1 MKLASS
7 DRIQLSRLGAVI
19 DPQRSY
25 LKKSCICSGS
35 RGMNLVTVNEEYSF
49 TSFSNLPFYTKV
61 NERLLD
67 LAEVG
72 KQHKIV
78 DLGCGTGGITKLILE
93 RLQSAKDTVIYA
105 VDHSTTALKAAA
117 DEIGDRKDVAINYV
131 HSEVQN
137 LARAVK
143 DKVDAVV
150 YCNSIHYVPDK
161 PVLIDQ
167 IKKKLVPNG
176 IFAFNTS
183 FYEGS
188 HPDDSLEFFRK
199 WMMRSLRIL
208 KREYGLSADKSAKV
222 ESRVQLKAHDYVD
235 LVENAGF
242 KVLVNDFNRVE
253 VPHEGWHHI
262 SGFSDWIEGVMPGVP
277 LDIGRETLQKGLGQI
292 WDEMNLETVPRVW
305 LSVSAAKV

>member
-1 MKLASS
+1 MVTAS
-7 DRIQLSRLGAVI
+7 
-19 DPQRSY
+19 
-25 LKKSCICSGS
+25 
-35 RGMNLVTVNEEYSF
+35 EEYNF

-72 KQHKIV
+72 KQRKIV

-105 VDHSTTALKAAA
+105 VDHSRTALKAAA
-117 DEIGDRKDVAINYV
+117 EEIGERKDVAIKYV

-137 LARAVK
+137 LTGAVK

-150 YCNSIHYVPDK
+150 YCNSIHYVPEK
-161 PVLIDQ
+161 TVLVDQ
-167 IKKKLVPNG
+167 IKETLEPNG

-188 HPDDSLEFFRK
+188 HPDDSLLFFRK

-208 KREYGLSADKSAKV
+208 KREHGLSADKSAKV
-222 ESRVQLKAHDYVD
+222 SSRIQLKAQDYVD

-277 LDIGRETLQKGLGQI
+277 LDVGREALQKGLGQI
-292 WDEMNLETVPRVW
+292 WDEMELKTVPRLW
-305 LSVSAAKV
+305 LSVSAAKI

>member
-1 MKLASS
+1 
-7 DRIQLSRLGAVI
+7 
-19 DPQRSY
+19 
-25 LKKSCICSGS
+25 
-35 RGMNLVTVNEEYSF
+35 MNLVTASEEYNF

-72 KQHKIV
+72 KQRKIV

-117 DEIGDRKDVAINYV
+117 EEIGDRKDVAVNYV

-137 LARAVK
+137 LTGAVK

-150 YCNSIHYVPDK
+150 YCNSIHYVPNK
-161 PVLIDQ
+161 TELVDQ
-167 IKKKLVPNG
+167 IKDKLLPGG

-188 HPDDSLEFFRK
+188 HPDDSLLFFRK

-208 KREYGLSADKSAKV
+208 KRDYGMTADKSAKV
-222 ESRVQLKAHDYVD
+222 ESRVQLKADDYIA

-242 KVLVNDFNRVE
+242 KVLVNDLNRVE

-277 LDIGRETLQKGLGQI
+277 LDVGREALQKGLAQI
-292 WDEMNLETVPRVW
+292 WDEMNLKTIPRVW
-305 LSVSAAKV
+305 LSVSAAKA

>member
-1 MKLASS
+1 MVTAS
-7 DRIQLSRLGAVI
+7 
-19 DPQRSY
+19 
-25 LKKSCICSGS
+25 
-35 RGMNLVTVNEEYSF
+35 EEYSF
-49 TSFSNLPFYTKV
+49 TSFSNLTFYTKV

-72 KQHKIV
+72 KQRKIV

-93 RLQSAKDTVIYA
+93 RLQSAKNTAIYA

-117 DEIGDRKDVAINYV
+117 EEIGDRKDVAINYV

-137 LARAVK
+137 LTDSVK
-143 DKVDAVV
+143 EKVDAIV

-161 PVLIDQ
+161 KELLGQ
-167 IKKKLVPNG
+167 IKSKLQPNG

-183 FYEGS
+183 FFEGS
-188 HPDDSLEFFRK
+188 HPEDSLLFFRK

-208 KREYGLSADKSAKV
+208 KREHGMVPDKTAKV
-222 ESRVQLKAHDYVD
+222 ESRVQLKADDYIK
-235 LVENAGF
+235 LVKDAGF
-242 KVLVNDFNRVE
+242 KVLVNDLNRVE

-277 LDIGRETLQKGLGQI
+277 LDVGRGVLQKGLAQT
-292 WDEMNLETVPRVW
+292 WDEMNLKTVPRVW

>member
-1 MKLASS
+1 MVTAS
-7 DRIQLSRLGAVI
+7 
-19 DPQRSY
+19 
-25 LKKSCICSGS
+25 
-35 RGMNLVTVNEEYSF
+35 EEYNF

-72 KQHKIV
+72 KQRKIV

-117 DEIGDRKDVAINYV
+117 EEIGDRKDVAVNYV

-137 LARAVK
+137 LTGAVK

-150 YCNSIHYVPDK
+150 YCNSIHYVPNK
-161 PVLIDQ
+161 TELVDQ
-167 IKKKLVPNG
+167 IKDKLLPGG

-188 HPDDSLEFFRK
+188 HPDDSLLFFRK

-208 KREYGLSADKSAKV
+208 KRDYGMTADKSAKV
-222 ESRVQLKAHDYVD
+222 ESRVQLKADDYIA

-242 KVLVNDFNRVE
+242 KVLVNDLNRVE

-277 LDIGRETLQKGLGQI
+277 LDVGREALQKGLAQI
-292 WDEMNLETVPRVW
+292 WDEMNLKTIPRVW
-305 LSVSAAKV
+305 LSVSAAKA

>member
-1 MKLASS
+1 MVSAS
-7 DRIQLSRLGAVI
+7 
-19 DPQRSY
+19 
-25 LKKSCICSGS
+25 
-35 RGMNLVTVNEEYSF
+35 EEYNF

-72 KQHKIV
+72 KQRKIV
-78 DLGCGTGGITKLILE
+78 DLGCGTGGITKLILD
-93 RLQSAKDTVIYA
+93 RLQYAKDTVIYA
-105 VDHSTTALKAAA
+105 VDHSTTALKAATE
-117 DEIGDRKDVAINYV
+117 EIGERKDVAINYV

-137 LARAVK
+137 LTGAVK

-150 YCNSIHYVPDK
+150 YCNSIHYVPEK
-161 PVLIDQ
+161 TILINQ
-167 IKKKLVPNG
+167 IKDKLQTNG

-188 HPDDSLEFFRK
+188 HPDDSLLFFRK

-208 KREYGLSADKSAKV
+208 KREHGLSANKSQKV
-222 ESRVQLKAHDYVD
+222 ESRVQLNAQDYVD

-277 LDIGRETLQKGLGQI
+277 LDIGREALQKGLGQI
-292 WDEMNLETVPRVW
+292 WEEMELKTVPRVW

>member
-1 MKLASS
+1 MVTAS
-7 DRIQLSRLGAVI
+7 
-19 DPQRSY
+19 
-25 LKKSCICSGS
+25 
-35 RGMNLVTVNEEYSF
+35 EEYSF
-49 TSFSNLPFYTKV
+49 TSFSNLSFYTKV

-72 KQHKIV
+72 KQRKIV
-78 DLGCGTGGITKLILE
+78 DLGCGTGGISKLILE

-105 VDHSTTALKAAA
+105 VDHSSTALKAAA
-117 DEIGDRKDVAINYV
+117 EEIGERKDVAINYV

-137 LARAVK
+137 LTGAVK

-161 PVLIDQ
+161 PVLVNQ
-167 IKKKLVPNG
+167 IKEKLVSGG

-188 HPDDSLEFFRK
+188 HPDDSLVFFRK

-208 KREYGLSADKSAKV
+208 KREHGLSADKSAKV
-222 ESRVQLKAHDYVD
+222 ESRVQLNAQDYID

-277 LDIGRETLQKGLGQI
+277 LDIGREALQKGLAQI
-292 WDEMNLETVPRVW
+292 WEEMNLKTIPRVW

>member
-1 MKLASS
+1 LN
-7 DRIQLSRLGAVI
+7 
-19 DPQRSY
+19 QRRQR
-25 LKKSCICSGS
+25 GES
-35 RGMNLVTVNEEYSF
+35 RGTNLVTASEEYSF
-49 TSFSNLPFYTKV
+49 TSFSNLPFYTKI

-72 KQHKIV
+72 KQRKIV

-137 LARAVK
+137 LTGAVK
-143 DKVDAVV
+143 ERVDAIV

-161 PVLIDQ
+161 PALINQ
-167 IKKKLVPNG
+167 IKEKLLPNG

-183 FYEGS
+183 FFEGS
-188 HPDDSLEFFRK
+188 HPEDSHEFFRK

-208 KREYGLSADKSAKV
+208 KREYGLSANKAAKV
-222 ESRVQLKAHDYVD
+222 ESRVQLKASDYVD
-235 LVENAGF
+235 LVEDAGF

-253 VPHEGWHHI
+253 VPISGWHHI

-277 LDIGRETLQKGLGQI
+277 LDKGRESLQKGLAQI
-292 WDEMNLETVPRVW
+292 WDEMELKTIPRVW

>member
-1 MKLASS
+1 MVTAS
-7 DRIQLSRLGAVI
+7 
-19 DPQRSY
+19 
-25 LKKSCICSGS
+25 
-35 RGMNLVTVNEEYSF
+35 EEYNF

-72 KQHKIV
+72 KQRKIV

-117 DEIGDRKDVAINYV
+117 EEIGDRKDVAINYV

-137 LARAVK
+137 LTGAVK

-150 YCNSIHYVPDK
+150 YCNSIHYVPNK
-161 PVLIDQ
+161 VELVDQ
-167 IKKKLVPNG
+167 IKDKLLPGG

-188 HPDDSLEFFRK
+188 HPDDSLLFFRK

-208 KREYGLSADKSAKV
+208 KREYGLSADKTAKV
-222 ESRVQLKAHDYVD
+222 ESRVQLKASDYID

-277 LDIGRETLQKGLGQI
+277 LDVGREALQKGLAQV
-292 WDEMNLETVPRVW
+292 WDEMNLKTIPRVW
-305 LSVSAAKV
+305 LSVSAAKA

>member
-1 MKLASS
+1 MVTAS
-7 DRIQLSRLGAVI
+7 
-19 DPQRSY
+19 
-25 LKKSCICSGS
+25 
-35 RGMNLVTVNEEYSF
+35 EEYSF

-67 LAEVG
+67 LAQVG
-72 KQHKIV
+72 KQRKIV

-105 VDHSTTALKAAA
+105 VDHSTTALKVAAE
-117 DEIGDRKDVAINYV
+117 EIGDRKDVAINYV

-137 LARAVK
+137 LAGAVK
-143 DKVDAVV
+143 DKVDAIV

-161 PVLIDQ
+161 TALVEQ
-167 IKKKLVPNG
+167 IKEKLVPSG

-188 HPDDSLEFFRK
+188 HPDDSLVFFRK

-208 KREYGLSADKSAKV
+208 KREYGLSIDKSQKV
-222 ESRVQLKAHDYVD
+222 ESRVQLTADNYIE

-242 KVLVNDFNRVE
+242 KVVVNDFNRVE

-277 LDIGRETLQKGLGQI
+277 LDVGRQSLQKGLAQI
-292 WDEMNLETVPRVW
+292 WDEMNLKTVPRVW
-305 LSVSAAKV
+305 FSVSAAKV

>member
-1 MKLASS
+1 
-7 DRIQLSRLGAVI
+7 
-19 DPQRSY
+19 
-25 LKKSCICSGS
+25 
-35 RGMNLVTVNEEYSF
+35 MNLVTASEEYNF

-72 KQHKIV
+72 KQRKIV

-117 DEIGDRKDVAINYV
+117 EEIGDRKDVAVNYV

-137 LARAVK
+137 LTGAVK

-150 YCNSIHYVPDK
+150 YCNSIHYVPNK
-161 PVLIDQ
+161 TELVDQ
-167 IKKKLVPNG
+167 IKDKLLPGG

-188 HPDDSLEFFRK
+188 HPDDSLLFFRK

-208 KREYGLSADKSAKV
+208 KRDYGMTADKTAKV
-222 ESRVQLKAHDYVD
+222 ESRVQLKADDYIA

-242 KVLVNDFNRVE
+242 KVLVNDLNRVE

-262 SGFSDWIEGVMPGVP
+262 SGFSDWIEGVLPGVP
-277 LDIGRETLQKGLGQI
+277 LDVGREALQKGLAQI
-292 WDEMNLETVPRVW
+292 WDEMNLKTVPRVW
-305 LSVSAAKV
+305 LSVSAAKA

>member
-1 MKLASS
+1 
-7 DRIQLSRLGAVI
+7 
-19 DPQRSY
+19 
-25 LKKSCICSGS
+25 
-35 RGMNLVTVNEEYSF
+35 LVTASEEYSF

-72 KQHKIV
+72 KQRKIV

-117 DEIGDRKDVAINYV
+117 EEIGDRKDVAINYV

-137 LARAVK
+137 LTGAVK

-150 YCNSIHYVPDK
+150 YCNSIHYVPNK

-167 IKKKLVPNG
+167 IKDKLLPNG

-208 KREYGLSADKSAKV
+208 KREHGMSADKSQKV
-222 ESRVQLKAHDYVD
+222 ESRVQLTASDYID

-277 LDIGRETLQKGLGQI
+277 LDIGRQALQKGLAQI
-292 WDEMNLETVPRVW
+292 WEEMNLKTVPRVW
-305 LSVSAAKV
+305 LSVSAAKA

>member
-1 MKLASS
+1 MVTAS
-7 DRIQLSRLGAVI
+7 
-19 DPQRSY
+19 
-25 LKKSCICSGS
+25 
-35 RGMNLVTVNEEYSF
+35 EEYSF

-72 KQHKIV
+72 KQRKIV

-117 DEIGDRKDVAINYV
+117 EEIGERKDVAINYV

-137 LARAVK
+137 LKGAVK
-143 DKVDAVV
+143 ERVDGIV

-167 IKKKLVPNG
+167 IKDKLLPNG

-183 FYEGS
+183 FFEGS
-188 HPDDSLEFFRK
+188 HPEDSHEFFRK

-208 KREYGLSADKSAKV
+208 KREHGLSANKSVKV
-222 ESRVQLKAHDYVD
+222 ESRVRLTAADYVG
-235 LVENAGF
+235 LVEDAGF
-242 KVLVNDFNRVE
+242 KVLVNDLNRVE
-253 VPHEGWHHI
+253 VTHSGWHHI

-277 LDIGRETLQKGLGQI
+277 LDNGRAALQKGRAQI
-292 WDEMNLETVPRVW
+292 WEEMELKTIPRVW
-305 LSVSAAKV
+305 LSVSAAKT

>member
-1 MKLASS
+1 MVTAS
-7 DRIQLSRLGAVI
+7 
-19 DPQRSY
+19 
-25 LKKSCICSGS
+25 
-35 RGMNLVTVNEEYSF
+35 EEYNF

-72 KQHKIV
+72 KQRKIV

-93 RLQSAKDTVIYA
+93 RLQSAKHTVIYA

-117 DEIGDRKDVAINYV
+117 EEIGERKYVAIKYV

-137 LARAVK
+137 LTGAVK

-150 YCNSIHYVPDK
+150 YCNSIHYVPEK
-161 PVLIDQ
+161 TVLVDQ
-167 IKKKLVPNG
+167 IKEKLQPNG

-188 HPDDSLEFFRK
+188 HPDDSLLFFRK

-208 KREYGLSADKSAKV
+208 KREHGLSADKSQKV
-222 ESRVQLKAHDYVD
+222 ESRVQLKAQDYID

-277 LDIGRETLQKGLGQI
+277 LDIGREALQKGLGQI
-292 WDEMNLETVPRVW
+292 WEEMELKTVPRVW
-305 LSVSAAKV
+305 LSVSAAKI

>member
-1 MKLASS
+1 MRTKLNQRCKRSET
-7 DRIQLSRLGAVI
+7 RGA
-19 DPQRSY
+19 
-25 LKKSCICSGS
+25 
-35 RGMNLVTVNEEYSF
+35 NLVTASEEYSF

-72 KQHKIV
+72 KQRKIV

-117 DEIGDRKDVAINYV
+117 EEIGERKDVAINYV

-137 LARAVK
+137 LTGAVK
-143 DKVDAVV
+143 ERVDGIV

-167 IKKKLVPNG
+167 IKDKLLPNG

-183 FYEGS
+183 FFEGS
-188 HPDDSLEFFRK
+188 HPEDSHEFFRK

-208 KREYGLSADKSAKV
+208 KREHGLSANKSVKV
-222 ESRVQLKAHDYVD
+222 ESRVQLTAADYVD
-235 LVENAGF
+235 LVEDAGF
-242 KVLVNDFNRVE
+242 KVLVNDLNRVE
-253 VPHEGWHHI
+253 VPHSGWHHI

-277 LDIGRETLQKGLGQI
+277 LDNGREALQKGLAQI
-292 WDEMNLETVPRVW
+292 WEEMELKTIPRVW
-305 LSVSAAKV
+305 LSVSAAKT

>member
-1 MKLASS
+1 MVSAS
-7 DRIQLSRLGAVI
+7 
-19 DPQRSY
+19 
-25 LKKSCICSGS
+25 
-35 RGMNLVTVNEEYSF
+35 EEYSF

-72 KQHKIV
+72 KQRKII
-78 DLGCGTGGITKLILE
+78 DLGCGTGGITKLIIE

-117 DEIGDRKDVAINYV
+117 EEIGERKDVAINYV

-137 LARAVK
+137 LKGAVK
-143 DKVDAVV
+143 ERVDGIV

-167 IKKKLVPNG
+167 IKDKLLPNG

-183 FYEGS
+183 FFEGS
-188 HPDDSLEFFRK
+188 HPEDSHEFFRK

-208 KREYGLSADKSAKV
+208 KREHGLSANKSVRV
-222 ESRVQLKAHDYVD
+222 ESRVQLTAADYVD
-235 LVENAGF
+235 LVEDAGF
-242 KVLVNDFNRVE
+242 KVLVNDLNRVE
-253 VPHEGWHHI
+253 VPHSGWHHI

-277 LDIGRETLQKGLGQI
+277 LDNGREALQKGLAQI
-292 WDEMNLETVPRVW
+292 WEEMELKTIPRVW
-305 LSVSAAKV
+305 LSVSAAKT

>member
-1 MKLASS
+1 
-7 DRIQLSRLGAVI
+7 
-19 DPQRSY
+19 
-25 LKKSCICSGS
+25 
-35 RGMNLVTVNEEYSF
+35 LVTASEEYNF

-72 KQHKIV
+72 KQRKIV

-93 RLQSAKDTVIYA
+93 RLQSAKYTVIYA

-117 DEIGDRKDVAINYV
+117 EEIGERKDVAIKYV

-137 LARAVK
+137 LTGAVK

-150 YCNSIHYVPDK
+150 YCNSIHYVPEK
-161 PVLIDQ
+161 TVLVDQ
-167 IKKKLVPNG
+167 IKEKLQPNG

-188 HPDDSLEFFRK
+188 HPDDSLLFFRK

-208 KREYGLSADKSAKV
+208 KREHGLSADKSQKV
-222 ESRVQLKAHDYVD
+222 ESRVQLKAQDYID

-277 LDIGRETLQKGLGQI
+277 LDIGREALQKGLGQI
-292 WDEMNLETVPRVW
+292 WEEMELKTVPRVW
-305 LSVSAAKV
+305 LSVSAAKI

>member
-1 MKLASS
+1 
-7 DRIQLSRLGAVI
+7 
-19 DPQRSY
+19 
-25 LKKSCICSGS
+25 
-35 RGMNLVTVNEEYSF
+35 LVTASEEYNF

-72 KQHKIV
+72 KQRKIV

-93 RLQSAKDTVIYA
+93 RLVSAKDTVIYA

-117 DEIGDRKDVAINYV
+117 EEIGERKDVAINYV

-137 LARAVK
+137 LTGAVK
-143 DKVDAVV
+143 EKVDAVV
-150 YCNSIHYVPDK
+150 YCNSIHYVPNK

-167 IKKKLVPNG
+167 IKDKLLPNG

-208 KREYGLSADKSAKV
+208 KREHGLSADKSKKV
-222 ESRVQLKAHDYVD
+222 ESRVQLKAQDYID

-277 LDIGRETLQKGLGQI
+277 LDVGREALQKGLAQI
-292 WDEMNLETVPRVW
+292 WDEMNLKTVPRVW
-305 LSVSAAKV
+305 LSVSAAKI

>member
-1 MKLASS
+1 
-7 DRIQLSRLGAVI
+7 
-19 DPQRSY
+19 
-25 LKKSCICSGS
+25 
-35 RGMNLVTVNEEYSF
+35 LVTASEEYNF
-49 TSFSNLPFYTKV
+49 TSFSKLPFYTKV

-72 KQHKIV
+72 KQRKIV
-78 DLGCGTGGITKLILE
+78 DLGCGTGGITKLMLE
-93 RLQSAKDTVIYA
+93 RLQSAKETVIYA
-105 VDHSTTALKAAA
+105 VDHSTTALKVAAE
-117 DEIGDRKDVAINYV
+117 EIGERKDVAINYV

-137 LARAVK
+137 LTGAVK

-150 YCNSIHYVPDK
+150 YCNSIHYVPEK
-161 PVLIDQ
+161 TVLIHQ
-167 IKKKLVPNG
+167 IKEKLLQNG

-188 HPDDSLEFFRK
+188 HPDDSLLFFRK

-208 KREYGLSADKSAKV
+208 KREYGLSADKSQKV
-222 ESRVQLKAHDYVD
+222 ESRVQLKAQDYID

-277 LDIGRETLQKGLGQI
+277 LDIGREALQKGLAQI
-292 WDEMNLETVPRVW
+292 WEEMELKTVPRVW
-305 LSVSAAKV
+305 LSVSAAKI

>member
-1 MKLASS
+1 MVTAS
-7 DRIQLSRLGAVI
+7 
-19 DPQRSY
+19 
-25 LKKSCICSGS
+25 
-35 RGMNLVTVNEEYSF
+35 EEYSF

-72 KQHKIV
+72 KQRKIV

-117 DEIGDRKDVAINYV
+117 DEIGERKDVAINYV

-137 LARAVK
+137 LTGAVK
-143 DKVDAVV
+143 EKVDAIV

-161 PVLIDQ
+161 TALVEQ
-167 IKKKLVPNG
+167 IKEKLLPNG

-183 FYEGS
+183 FFEGS
-188 HPDDSLEFFRK
+188 HPEDSHEFFRK

-222 ESRVQLKAHDYVD
+222 SSRVQIKAENYIE

-277 LDIGRETLQKGLGQI
+277 LDKGREALQKGLAQI
-292 WDEMNLETVPRVW
+292 WEEMELKTIPRIW

>member
-1 MKLASS
+1 MVTAS
-7 DRIQLSRLGAVI
+7 
-19 DPQRSY
+19 
-25 LKKSCICSGS
+25 
-35 RGMNLVTVNEEYSF
+35 EEYSF

-72 KQHKIV
+72 KQRKIV

-117 DEIGDRKDVAINYV
+117 EEIGERKDVAINYV

-137 LARAVK
+137 LTGAVK
-143 DKVDAVV
+143 ERVDGIV

-167 IKKKLVPNG
+167 VKDKLLPNG

-183 FYEGS
+183 FFEGS
-188 HPDDSLEFFRK
+188 HPEDSHEFFRK

-208 KREYGLSADKSAKV
+208 KREHGLSANKSVKV
-222 ESRVQLKAHDYVD
+222 ESRVQLTAADYVD
-235 LVENAGF
+235 LVEDAGF
-242 KVLVNDFNRVE
+242 KVLVNDLNRVE
-253 VPHEGWHHI
+253 VPHSGWHHI

-277 LDIGRETLQKGLGQI
+277 LDNGREALQKGLAQI
-292 WDEMNLETVPRVW
+292 WEEMELKTIPRVW
-305 LSVSAAKV
+305 LSVSAAKT